1 MMQIISIE
9 YIKAHS
15 RIDDIRN
22 DEFENELLEL
32 YGESAEKT
40 VLNLLNRSIE
50 SLYEEYGKIPAPIM
64 HACLFL
70 VDHSYSQRS
79 PVTMNNLYTVP
90 YTLDALIKPYMI
102 L

>member
-1 MMQIISIE
+1 MMQIISLD

-15 RIDDIRN
+15 RIDEIRTSLHE
-22 DEFENELLEL
+22 DDLITL
-32 YGESAEKT
+32 YAESAEAT
-40 VLNLLNRSIE
+40 VLNWLNRTLEDIID
-50 SLYEEYGKIPAPIM
+50 EYGAVPAPIQ

-79 PVTMNNLYTVP
+79 PVSMNNLYTVP
-90 YTLDALIKPYMI
+90 YTVDALLKPYMI

>member
-1 MMQIISIE
+1 MMQIINLE

-15 RIDDIRN
+15 RIDEIR
-22 DEFENELLEL
+22 EETFEQDLLEL
-32 YGESAEKT
+32 YGESAEAT
-40 VLNLLNRSIE
+40 ILNMLNRTLESI
-50 SLYEEYGKIPAPIM
+50 YEEYGDIPAPIK